1 MYALLYICTYICAC
15 AHSTYCNA
23 PRQWKTFVLE
33 KTITKKETNKHPGN
47 YNRSEFGRNRDKNLK
62 KPRQEP
68 EETETRTG
76 RNRDKK
82 PRQEP
87 EETETRTGRN
97 RDKNRKKP
105 RQEPEETKTRTGR
118 NRDKNRKKPR
128 QERTKASQC

>member
-1 MYALLYICTYICAC
+1 MYTLLYICTYICVC

-33 KTITKKETNKHPGN
+33 KTTTKKETNKHPGN
-47 YNRSEFGRNRDKNLK
+47 YNRSEFGRNRDKN
-62 KPRQEP
+62 R
-68 EETETRTG
+68 
-76 RNRDKK
+76 KK

-128 QERTKASQC
+128 QEPEETETRTDQSKPMLKLF